1 MQQFEWSH
9 KVIGKLGHSL
19 PEKYV
24 DGSFIENRI
33 IQDEFTME
41 DINKDAYDM
50 RDILR
55 SSISCEWKSN
65 GNKRK
70 LSSGECSTITMMILC
85 SEVKSRYEVVRL
97 LYLAYLHDLDPIFS
111 RCLPPKFVSK
121 LRRRRT
127 YTMKGWEKELY
138 GFWNPRSKK
147 HLPLDDTALEEIE
160 NWIRA
165 MDPETIE
172 KVFDSDDVTAFAEHV
187 CHVTELA
194 FSNKTFTLTS
204 FSEEA
209 YERAVD
215 MLEALEAE
223 AVECKKAPDTGG
235 QAPET

>member
-1 MQQFEWSH
+1 MPQFDWSQ
-9 KVIGKLGHSL
+9 KVIMKLWHSL
-19 PEKYV
+19 PEKYI

-41 DINKDAYDM
+41 DINKNAYYM

-55 SSISCEWKSN
+55 SYISCEMKTSEK
-65 GNKRK
+65 KRK
-70 LSSGECSTITMMILC
+70 LSSGECSTITMMVLC
-85 SEVKSRYEVVRL
+85 SELNSRHEVGRL

-111 RCLPPKFVSK
+111 RCLPPRLVSK

-138 GFWNPRSKK
+138 GFWNPQSKK
-147 HLPLDDTALEEIE
+147 HLPLDDAALEEIE
-160 NWIRA
+160 NWIKS

-187 CHVTELA
+187 CQVMELA
-194 FSNKTFTLTS
+194 FGNKTFMLTT

-209 YERAVD
+209 YERAID
-215 MLEALEAE
+215 ILEALDEE
-223 AVECKKAPDTGG
+223 MVEEGRDNDWKK
-235 QAPET
+235 

>member
-1 MQQFEWSH
+1 MPQFDWSQ
-9 KVIGKLGHSL
+9 KVIMKLWHSL
-19 PEKYV
+19 PEKYI

-41 DINKDAYDM
+41 DINKNAYYM

-55 SSISCEWKSN
+55 SYISCEMKTSEK
-65 GNKRK
+65 KRK
-70 LSSGECSTITMMILC
+70 LSSGECSTITMMVLC
-85 SEVKSRYEVVRL
+85 SELNSRHEVGRL

-111 RCLPPKFVSK
+111 RCLPPRLVSK

-138 GFWNPRSKK
+138 GFWNPQSKK
-147 HLPLDDTALEEIE
+147 HLPLDDAALEEIE
-160 NWIRA
+160 NWIKS

-187 CHVTELA
+187 CQVMELA
-194 FSNKTFTLTS
+194 FGNKTFTLTT

-209 YERAVD
+209 YERAID
-215 MLEALEAE
+215 ILEALDEE
-223 AVECKKAPDTGG
+223 MVEEGRDNDWKK
-235 QAPET
+235 